1 MLFMNISDNIDK
13 ARSII
18 EAKAASLGI
27 KYDIT
32 IIAVTKNMPSSY
44 IVEASQAGLSNIG
57 ENRVQEAEKKF
68 GEIKSLHGITKHM
81 LGHLQG
87 NKAAKAAAIFDM
99 VQSIDSLETAGKL
112 DRRCM
117 ELGRVMP
124 VLIEV
129 NTSGEASKSGVKP
142 ELAEELAAGLAG
154 LGSLKLSGLMTV
166 GPLADD
172 EASVRRSFKL
182 LFKLREKLL
191 QAFSSVKEPVLS
203 MGMSGDFEK
212 AIEEGSN
219 MVRLGRILFGERS

>member
-1 MLFMNISDNIDK
+1 MSIRENIDK
-13 ARSII
+13 TRSII
-18 EAKAASLGI
+18 EAKSVSLGI
-27 KYDIT
+27 KNNIA
-32 IIAVTKNMPSSY
+32 IVAVTKNMPSSY
-44 IVEASQAGLSNIG
+44 IVEASQAGLSHIG

-68 GEIKSLHGITKHM
+68 EEIKSLHGITKHM

-87 NKAAKAAAIFDM
+87 NKAPKAAMIFDM

-112 DRRCM
+112 DRKCS
-117 ELGRVMP
+117 ELGKVMP

-142 ELAEELAAGLAG
+142 ELAEELAAGIAE

-166 GPLADD
+166 GPLTDD

-182 LFKLREKLL
+182 LYKLREKLS

-203 MGMSGDFEK
+203 MGMSGDFEI

-219 MVRLGRILFGERS
+219 MVRLGRILFGERNAD